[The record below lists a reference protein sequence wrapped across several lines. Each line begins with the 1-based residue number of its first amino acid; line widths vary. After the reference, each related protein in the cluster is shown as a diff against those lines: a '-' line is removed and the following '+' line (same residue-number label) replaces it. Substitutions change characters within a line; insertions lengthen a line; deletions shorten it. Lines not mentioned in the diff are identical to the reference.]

1 MATLLKGAEVVSAIN
16 ERIIC
21 DAAMLR
27 AKGVSPTLAVV
38 RLGARADDI
47 AYERGVKKRAETVGV
62 EVKLYDM
69 PESVSQGELL
79 TLIHWINENSDIH
92 GCLIFRPLP
101 KHIDDER
108 IRAALSS
115 EKDVDGITDGSLA
128 AVFSGTDRG
137 FPPCTAQACMEILDY
152 YGIEAKGKNAVVI
165 GRSLVIGKPAAMMLL
180 GRNATVT
187 VCHTKTVDM
196 PSVTQRA
203 DILIVA
209 AGRPGIVGT
218 DYVRAGQTV
227 LDVGINFTPEGKMV
241 GDVDFAAVE
250 PLAGAITPVP
260 GGVGTVTTSVLM
272 EHVVEAAKRALVKA
286 SYVAP
291 AEEYR

>member
-16 ERIIC
+16 QRIIN
-21 DAAMLR
+21 DAALLR

-108 IRAALSS
+108 IRAALSP

-137 FPPCTAQACMEILDY
+137 FPPCTAQACMEILDH
-152 YGIEAKGKNAVVI
+152 YGIETKGKNAVVV

-180 GRNATVT
+180 GKHATVT
-187 VCHTKTVDM
+187 VCHTRTMDM

-209 AGRPGIVGT
+209 AGRPGIVGA

-250 PLAGAITPVP
+250 PLVGAITPVP

-272 EHVVEAAKRALVKA
+272 EHVVEAAKRALAKA

-291 AEEYR
+291 AEDNR